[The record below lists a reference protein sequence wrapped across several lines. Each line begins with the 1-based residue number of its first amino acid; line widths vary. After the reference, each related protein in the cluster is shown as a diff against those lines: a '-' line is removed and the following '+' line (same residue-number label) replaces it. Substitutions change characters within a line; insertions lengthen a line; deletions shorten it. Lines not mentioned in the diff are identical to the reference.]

1 MKKAIVMV
9 LDGVGAGELP
19 DAGDY
24 GDRGSDTLGNVARS
38 VGGLQLPNL
47 KAMGLG
53 NLHRI
58 MGVEP
63 VRLPLASWGRMAEAS
78 RGKDSTTGHWEM
90 MGLISRS
97 PMPTFPD
104 GFPGRVIRKFQELT
118 GRPVLGNE
126 AASGTEIVARLGRE
140 QVATGGL
147 IVYTSADSV
156 FQIAAHE
163 DVVPVE
169 ELYEYCRMAREM
181 LSPPDL
187 GVGRVIAR
195 PFIGEE
201 GNYVRTS
208 RRRDFSLP
216 PPDTTLLDLLAGN
229 GVPVCGVGKID
240 DLFAH
245 RNIETVHAAS
255 NDEEMAILLDM
266 TSRCAGGFVF
276 ANFCDFDTRWG
287 HRNNFVGFAAGLS
300 AFDSWLPSFT
310 SILSPG
316 DLLIITADHGNDP
329 TTPSTDHSREYV
341 PLLSHSPGRPG
352 RSLGVRST
360 FSDIS
365 RTLCDFFSLECPF
378 PGESFLEREGEA

>member
-19 DAGDY
+19 DAGEY
-24 GDRGSDTLGNVARS
+24 GDRGSDTLGNVARA
-38 VGGLQLPNL
+38 VGGLNLPGL
-47 KAMGLG
+47 QAMGLG

-58 MGVEP
+58 KGVEP
-63 VRLPLASWGRMAEAS
+63 VPSPIASWGRMAEAS

-90 MGLISRS
+90 MGIVSTS
-97 PMPTFPD
+97 PMPTFPG
-104 GFPGRVIRKFQELT
+104 GFPPGIIERFQELT

-126 AASGTEIVARLGRE
+126 VASGTEIVARLGRE
-140 QVATGGL
+140 QVETEGL

-156 FQIAAHE
+156 FQVAAHE
-163 DVVPVE
+163 GVVPVA
-169 ELYEYCRMAREM
+169 ELYEYCRMARDM
-181 LSPPDL
+181 LSPPEL

-195 PFIGEE
+195 PFTGEE
-201 GNYVRTS
+201 GNYVRTA
-208 RRRDFSLP
+208 RRKDFSLP
-216 PPDTTLLDLLAGN
+216 PPNPTLLDLFAEN

-266 TSRCAGGFVF
+266 TCRCEGGFVF
-276 ANFCDFDTRWG
+276 ANFCDFDTQWG
-287 HRNNFVGFAAGLS
+287 HRNNFVDFAAGLK
-300 AFDSWLPSFT
+300 AFDSWLPSFM

-329 TTPSTDHSREYV
+329 TTPSTDHSREYA
-341 PLLSHSPGRPG
+341 PLLCYSPGIPG
-352 RSLGVRST
+352 RNLGIRGT

-365 RTLCDFFSLECPF
+365 RTLCDFFDLECPF
-378 PGESFLEREGEA
+378 PGVSFLGGEL